1 MACFINFAILFLLI
15 PVLVVF
21 LYFRRRFII
30 SSRELKRLEGI
41 SRSPIFVHASNTL
54 TGITTIRAANKQE
67 LLQKEFYMHLN
78 GFTQAYFALCSLN
91 RWFGIRLDLV
101 LLVYTLILVY
111 SCIMLKDFLGIN
123 SGLVGLLLIHNIQL
137 SALFQWTVRQ
147 SAEVENL
154 MTSVERIIEYSN
166 IENEEKNID
175 PKKPEDWPK
184 TGSIE
189 FRDVSYAYDKNLP
202 NVLKNLSLSIE
213 SGEKVGIIGRTG
225 KKIISNI
232 MFRSNSGFF

>member
-1 MACFINFAILFLLI
+1 MACLINFAILFLLI
-15 PVLVVF
+15 PVLIIF

-41 SRSPIFVHASNTL
+41 SRSPIFVHANNTL
-54 TGITTIRAANKQE
+54 IGITTIRAANKQDI
-67 LLQKEFYMHLN
+67 LQKEFYTYLN

-101 LLVYTLILVY
+101 LLAYTLLLVY
-111 SCIMLKDFLGIN
+111 SCIVLKNFLEIN
-123 SGLVGLLLIHNIQL
+123 SGLVGLLLIYNIQL

-154 MTSVERIIEYSN
+154 MTSVERIIEYST
-166 IENEEKNID
+166 IENEEKNMR
-175 PKKPEDWPK
+175 PKKLELDWPR

-189 FRDVSYAYDKNLP
+189 FRNVSYAYDTNLP
-202 NVLKNLSLSIE
+202 FVLKNLNLSIN

-225 KKIISNI
+225 KSNCI
-232 MFRSNSGFF
+232 TN